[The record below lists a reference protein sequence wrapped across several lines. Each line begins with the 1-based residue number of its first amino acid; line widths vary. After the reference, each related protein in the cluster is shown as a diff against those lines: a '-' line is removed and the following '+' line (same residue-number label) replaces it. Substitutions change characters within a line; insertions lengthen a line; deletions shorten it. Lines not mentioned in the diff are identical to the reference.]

1 MIWSLIESIGGKVLD
16 IVDNVVEA
24 KDEANRLKFEI
35 QRQLIENKSS
45 ELEASAKIVLAEA
58 QGSWLQRNW
67 RPLLMVTFA
76 GLVVAH
82 WFGFTAPDIPES
94 VQNSL
99 LNIVMV
105 GVGGYVVG
113 RSGEKIADKFKGP
126 N

>member
-1 MIWSLIESIGGKVLD
+1 MIWNLIGSIGGKVLD
-16 IVDNVVEA
+16 IVDDVVED

-35 QRQLIENKSS
+35 HRQLIENKSN
-45 ELEASAKIVLAEA
+45 ELESAAKIVLTEA

-76 GLVVAH
+76 ALVVVH
-82 WFGFTAPDIPES
+82 WFGLTAPNIPEN

-113 RSGEKIADKFKGP
+113 RSGEKIADKFKGS

>member
-1 MIWSLIESIGGKVLD
+1 MIWNLIGSIGGKVLD
-16 IVDNVVEA
+16 IVDDVVED

-45 ELEASAKIVLAEA
+45 ELEASARIVLAEA

-67 RPLLMVTFA
+67 RPLLMVTFT
-76 GLVVAH
+76 GLIVAH
-82 WFGFTAPDIPES
+82 CFGLTAPNIPES

-113 RSGEKIADKFKGP
+113 RSGEKIADKFKGS